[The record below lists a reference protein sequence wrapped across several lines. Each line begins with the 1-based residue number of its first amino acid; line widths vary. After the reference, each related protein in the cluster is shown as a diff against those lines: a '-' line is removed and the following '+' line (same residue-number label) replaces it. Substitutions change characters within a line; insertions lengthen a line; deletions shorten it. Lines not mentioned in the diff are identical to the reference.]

1 MCQRAIIEVSPKLY
15 AAGPGDESGGELTD
29 DQRNELLKKLAA
41 GEYVAV
47 DIDLLAFE
55 QRDNVENRNFIR
67 FRNESIIAMGATGVG
82 KPFLKDHEQYDSMSV
97 AGRILTSKGKKL
109 DSGQYEIRQRARLTA
124 AWAVDLALRNLLFA
138 VSIGFEPTGPTMCSA
153 CEADVYRFSSWWP
166 CHWPGD
172 RVTETPQLDGSK
184 KFVRDPKG
192 MLQVKWVY
200 TKADLIET
208 SMCPIGAVKM
218 AGVDGVRAA
227 LSAAG
232 FSMPDEPGIDLT
244 AFTAA
249 ARSLA
254 NDEAG
259 NSTRIEPV
267 PQPALTLTEEPMA
280 DLKLTLAVL
289 SAAHFAHYQMLAPAD
304 AEAFALQPVAARDAI
319 LTAAQNADPVV
330 HTCKDGTVV
339 RKSAGELALKQ
350 AKQLDAQA
358 EQLDANKLA
367 LHAANE
373 LRVTETLRARVTAEI
388 PALAGA
394 SEDKLAMLR
403 AVESIADETARANVL
418 AILRGA
424 NAAMAELG
432 TAKGVN
438 PGDAPA
444 RASTQEAAFDAL
456 SVGLA
461 AFCAT
466 NKIDD
471 AWTVGLAAFKKTP
484 EGKALANAYTAFTK

>member
-1 MCQRAIIEVSPKLY
+1 MDEKQQALHRAKALCQRAFIEVAPKLY

-55 QRDNVENRNFIR
+55 QQDGIENRNFIR

-97 AGRILTSKGKKL
+97 AGRILTSKGAKL
-109 DSGQYEIRQRARLTA
+109 GDGDYQIRQRARLTA

-153 CEADVYRFSSWWP
+153 CQADVYRFSSWWP

-192 MLQVKWVY
+192 VLQVKWIY

-232 FSMPDEPGIDLT
+232 FAIPDEDSPDPVLEIMRQIER
-244 AFTAA
+244 AA
-249 ARSLA
+249 AP
-254 NDEAG
+254 NPNE
-259 NSTRIEPV
+259 STR
-267 PQPALTLTEEPMA
+267 LTPKPEG
-280 DLKLTLAVL
+280 
-289 SAAHFAHYQMLAPAD
+289 
-304 AEAFALQPVAARDAI
+304 
-319 LTAAQNADPVV
+319 V
-330 HTCKDGTVV
+330 HMTN
-339 RKSAGELALKQ
+339 L
-350 AKQLDAQA
+350 
-358 EQLDANKLA
+358 
-367 LHAANE
+367 
-373 LRVTETLRARVTAEI
+373 
-388 PALAGA
+388 
-394 SEDKLAMLR
+394 
-403 AVESIADETARANVL
+403 
-418 AILRGA
+418 
-424 NAAMAELG
+424 
-432 TAKGVN
+432 
-438 PGDAPA
+438 
-444 RASTQEAAFDAL
+444 EAAFDAHGKL
-456 SVGLA
+456 TADERKTFAAKLQAEIDAGLA
-461 AFCAT
+461 ADPVVYTTKDGTQLRQSDGAVALMLA
-466 NKIDD
+466 KQAD
-471 AWTVGLAAFKKTP
+471 AAADREVAALERENASKLAAAQA
-484 EGKALANAYTAFTK
+484 ALAARAKEQLTAKGLQGSADVHAKILGAVEALNDAECLRTLTAWANGGVAKLAPGVNPEQPPEVDDPKAKLNASLAEFAKAKGVGIPAATADFLRTAEGAALYAAAYPSTKN